1 MLHSCSTANIWLHLP
16 LRKFADYKSFILE
29 DNNFFL
35 WSMVLDPPFVWRL
48 HSAYTGHVTAHNLV
62 HLITSR
68 ILNGIISTWRLRI
81 HRIWTTTS
89 MITGHHRAGTP
100 WIRSL
105 WRDDAHRGLSR
116 FTPMRPWRKT
126 KHRIGAKPWRRS
138 YGPRTTPESCM
149 LARWSGLPKQEK
161 IRRRPEKG

>member
-29 DNNFFL
+29 DNKFFFCEA
-35 WSMVLDPPFVWRL
+35 WSWTH
-48 HSAYTGHVTAHNLV
+48 HSFEDYNSTYTVHVTAHNLV

-68 ILNGIISTWRLRI
+68 ILHGISTWRLRI

-89 MITGHHRAGTP
+89 MITGHHRASTP

-116 FTPMRPWRKT
+116 FTPMRQWRKT

-149 LARWSGLPKQEK
+149 LARWRGLPKQEK